1 MASKEGDTSIGKDS
15 PSVAKTT
22 NEDKLKYSV
31 HESAVY
37 RRIFKTIHT
46 NAEKDPKKEKKKCTD
61 VCCRTCVSSKCC
73 EKCYVEAHNMS
84 PALLRGRA
92 TGWVIHREIILPLMR
107 DTTREILVSLEI
119 LTAIT
124 ALGLSAA
131 SYVIGKKDVFNIVH
145 LALTITATV
154 LALVDGVFS
163 LRGRV
168 CRVYCCCQKEEEEEE
183 KVQGKDTSY
192 NLQSV
197 TDAEAQKDVPG
208 GCKNCLKTTK
218 NNLVT
223 KTSLDFARIILT
235 EAILYP
241 LLICDLFEL
250 ITGEP
255 YNWKDKLQECSFV
268 RFVLTAVSMICYVYV
283 MRLAILAK
291 AMYYTQKMR
300 KPKKAKDETP
310 GFDYSISNWSF
321 YFQGYFFYHVLTQM
335 IAQILMIVIIAAKIR
350 YDDLFQ
356 SSDTDHTNKD
366 GVRIPYYLWYM
377 LVGGFVF
384 PVFGFL
390 TFLIGTYYWVQ
401 EFSIGLCKDMLN
413 LLQMPEMC
421 KLMKFKESP
430 EEYNAKIEKITEYA
444 HYDQLEKYFDDQHQ
458 RRSCCKKCLFQCQNF
473 WKKFM
478 YPFLSPLLVIFC
490 LFYTLLQLA
499 FMIFAGFASEDHFG
513 DIYSWKA
520 GPWVWVYVA
529 SIVIG
534 VVANM
539 HAIIVVLFWAVVLAV
554 ILLIILVIM
563 LIALC
568 IFAIILAFVLLIL
581 IICLILMVFCDNGTK
596 N

>member
-73 EKCYVEAHNMS
+73 KKCYVEAHNMS

-131 SYVIGKKDVFNIVH
+131 SYVMGKKDVFNIVH

-183 KVQGKDTSY
+183 KLQGKDTSY

-208 GCKNCLKTTK
+208 GCRNCLKTTK

-255 YNWKDKLQECSFV
+255 YSWKDKLQECSFV

-283 MRLAILAK
+283 MRLAILAR

-356 SSDTDHTNKD
+356 SSDTDHTNED
-366 GVRIPYYLWYM
+366 GVRVPYYLWYM

-390 TFLIGTYYWVQ
+390 TFLTGTYYWVQ

-421 KLMKFKESP
+421 ELMNFKESP

-444 HYDQLEKYFDDQHQ
+444 HYDQLEKYFDDQPQ